1 MGVNVTNLIQGPA
14 TMYHGWFGS
23 TTEPGNTDINTAPSV
38 SGHGMTDVGGT
49 LDGVTLNVA
58 IEWSELAV
66 DQIVDVPGRRMTK
79 RDMSVATQMAE
90 GTIENLTRSLNGGTS
105 ATGTGWKSYEPAM
118 ANSAVTPNYGVI
130 LLDGIADNSRRRR
143 VIARKTL
150 QTENTESAYKKDEQW
165 VIPGTFST
173 HYVSESIPPFKIT
186 DATS

>member
-1 MGVNVTNLIQGPA
+1 MAVNVVNLIQGPA
-14 TMYHGWFGS
+14 TMYHGWYGS
-23 TTEPGNTDINTAPSV
+23 VTEPANTDINTAPSV
-38 SGHGMTDVGGT
+38 SGNGLTDVGGT
-49 LDGVTLNVA
+49 LDGVTMNIA

-105 ATGTGWKSYEPAM
+105 ASGTGWKSFEPEM
-118 ANSAVTPNYGVI
+118 DNSAVDPNYGVI
-130 LLDGIADNSRRRR
+130 MIDGIADNSRRRR
-143 VIARKTL
+143 VMARKTL

-173 HYVSESIPPFKIT
+173 HYVDASTPPFKIT
-186 DATS
+186 DATA

>member
-14 TMYHGWFGS
+14 TMYHGWFGTAVDPADTAVN
-23 TTEPGNTDINTAPSV
+23 TTPAV
-38 SGHGMTDVGGT
+38 SAGWSDVGGT
-49 LDGVTLNVA
+49 LDGTTLNVA

-79 RDMSVATQMAE
+79 RDMSIQTQMAE

-105 ATGTGWKSYEPAM
+105 ASGTGWKSYEPAM
-118 ANSAVTPNYGVI
+118 ANSAVTPNYGAI

-173 HYVSESIPPFKIT
+173 HYVDDVKPPFKIT
-186 DATS
+186 DSTT

>member
-14 TMYHGWFGS
+14 TMYHGWFGL
-23 TTEPGNTDINTAPSV
+23 TTEPANSGINTAPSV
-38 SGHGMTDVGGT
+38 SGNALTDVGGT
-49 LDGVTLNVA
+49 LDGVQLNVA

-105 ATGTGWKSYEPAM
+105 ATGTGFKSYEPALD
-118 ANSAVTPNYGVI
+118 NSAVTPNYGVI
-130 LLDGIADNSRRRR
+130 VLDGIADNSRRRR

-150 QTENTESAYKKDEQW
+150 QTEGVESAYKKDEQW

-173 HYVSESIPPFKIT
+173 HYVDNVTAPFKIV